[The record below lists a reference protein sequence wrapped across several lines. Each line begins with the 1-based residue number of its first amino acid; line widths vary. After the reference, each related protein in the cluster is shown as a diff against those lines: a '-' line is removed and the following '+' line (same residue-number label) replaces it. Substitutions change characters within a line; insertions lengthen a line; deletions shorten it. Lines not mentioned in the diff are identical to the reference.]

1 GVWAQ
6 PYGVRTARRGDSA
19 GDRWDTTIGGVSGG
33 IDYRLR
39 GDGVRDG
46 LLLGLSFGYAR
57 ADTGYR
63 ELTDATKSRAYQAG
77 LYGGWWQ
84 GPWSVD
90 AGLGFALNRYESRR
104 DLNFGTT
111 KASAEGRYDGREY
124 SAYAEG
130 RYRHEIAVG
139 GPGVLELLPLA
150 GVQALRL
157 RTDGYTETGAG
168 AMNLNVA
175 ADTVSSLR
183 TSLGAAMAYPMALS
197 DGRSLRPELRA
208 RWSHEFGDTDAA
220 VDASFAAAG
229 GAAFQVASEEL
240 GRDAA
245 LLGAGLE
252 ARLSPRLS
260 LAAAYDLQWQQG
272 YTAQAVT
279 GRVRVAF

>member
-1 GVWAQ
+1 
-6 PYGVRTARRGDSA
+6 
-19 GDRWDTTIGGVSGG
+19 
-33 IDYRLR
+33 
-39 GDGVRDG
+39 
-46 LLLGLSFGYAR
+46 
-57 ADTGYR
+57 
-63 ELTDATKSRAYQAG
+63 
-77 LYGGWWQ
+77 Q

-111 KASAEGRYDGREY
+111 NASAEGRYDGREY

-130 RYRHEIAVG
+130 RYRHQMAVG

-157 RTDGYTETGAG
+157 RTDSYTETGAG

-175 ADTVSSLR
+175 SDTVSSLR
-183 TSLGAAMAYPMALS
+183 TSLGAAIAYPMAFA

-208 RWSHEFGDTDAA
+208 RWSHEFGDTDTV

-229 GAAFQVASEEL
+229 GAAFQVASGDL

-272 YTAQAVT
+272 YSAQAVT
-279 GRVRVAF
+279 GRVRLAF